1 MKTSVIEV
9 HEMLSVWS
17 VDEVEK
23 RIGEV
28 PGVES
33 VTVNYAAKSA
43 TVRYD
48 ETRLQVA
55 DIKSAVRQSGYESPG
70 ESPPTP
76 KASTTAPVAPS
87 AAPAPAAP
95 KPSPATPTVTS
106 AGPKSATD
114 AAAAVPAPAAPKGDG
129 QQAKAEPAAPPATP
143 VAATPKPSPDAP
155 AAKPAP
161 TSAAPK
167 PVAPAAPAPAAP
179 AGDGKKDKA
188 ATDSPPSTPAVAA
201 PKPHPDAPVAAP
213 GAAPAAPATG
223 GHKDHHA
230 HMAADFRKRFWISL
244 AITLPIL
251 VLSPM
256 LQTLVGLRE
265 AIRFPGDLYVLF
277 GLSSAVFWYGGW
289 PFLKGFFQELKSRRP
304 GMMTLISV
312 AVATAYIYSSA
323 VVFGLTGKMFFW
335 ELATLVDIMLLGHW
349 IEMKSVMGASRALE
363 ELAKLMPSDAHK
375 LMPDGSVKDVP
386 LGELAVNDKV
396 LIKPGEK
403 IPADGVIVAGESSVN
418 EAMLT
423 GESTPA
429 AKKTG
434 AKVIGGAINGEGSLT
449 IEVKGT
455 GKDSFL
461 SQVIDLVKQAQESK
475 SKTQDLANT
484 AALWLTMVALGG
496 GVITLVVWLAFM
508 GKDFAF
514 AIERAVTV
522 MVIAC
527 PHALGLAVPLVVAVS
542 TALAAKNGLLIRNRV
557 AFEGARKLQA
567 IIFDKTGTLT
577 EGRFGVTETLVL
589 SQDINEETLR
599 TYAASVDANSEH
611 PIAKAIA
618 AASEKK
624 LPVENFKSI
633 TGKGAEGRVEGKDI
647 KVVSP
652 GYLRDQNIALA
663 DPRVEPLQAQGKTVV
678 FVLVDGQLKGAI
690 ALADIV
696 RPEAKQAIAT
706 LKALNIQ
713 CLMLTGDNKATA
725 KWVSDQVGLDE
736 YFAEV
741 LPQDKAA
748 KVKEVQSRGKLVA
761 MTGDGVNDAPALAQA
776 DVGIAI
782 GAGSDVAVETADVIL
797 VRSNPLDV
805 VAIVQLSRATYRK
818 MIQNLI
824 WATGYNV
831 VAIPLAAGALYAW
844 GVLLTPALGAVFM
857 SASTVIVAINARLL
871 RLKKGQAAEQREQK
885 VSTKTEQ
892 RENRDRKTVTPL
904 TEKAA

>member
-1 MKTSVIEV
+1 MKE
-9 HEMLSVWS
+9 HEH
-17 VDEVEK
+17 
-23 RIGEV
+23 
-28 PGVES
+28 
-33 VTVNYAAKSA
+33 A
-43 TVRYD
+43 TK
-48 ETRLQVA
+48 T
-55 DIKSAVRQSGYESPG
+55 
-70 ESPPTP
+70 
-76 KASTTAPVAPS
+76 
-87 AAPAPAAP
+87 
-95 KPSPATPTVTS
+95 
-106 AGPKSATD
+106 GP
-114 AAAAVPAPAAPKGDG
+114 
-129 QQAKAEPAAPPATP
+129 EN
-143 VAATPKPSPDAP
+143 
-155 AAKPAP
+155 KPAP
-161 TSAAPK
+161 DEVSKEAYAIYLKEGRPQGHAVQNWLDAEARLGSDHKTPH
-167 PVAPAAPAPAAP
+167 
-179 AGDGKKDKA
+179 AGR
-188 ATDSPPSTPAVAA
+188 
-201 PKPHPDAPVAAP
+201 
-213 GAAPAAPATG
+213 
-223 GHKDHHA
+223 DHHA
-230 HMAADFRKRFWISL
+230 HMAMDFQRRFWISL
-244 AITLPIL
+244 ILTLPIL
-251 VLSPM
+251 ALSPM

-265 AIRFPGDLYVLF
+265 AIRFPGDMYVLF

-289 PFLKGFFQELKSRRP
+289 PFLKGFFEELKTRRP

-312 AVATAYIYSSA
+312 AIATAYLYSSA

-335 ELATLVDIMLLGHW
+335 ELASLIDIMLLGHW

-375 LMPDGSVKDVP
+375 LMSDGTVKDVP
-386 LGELAVNDKV
+386 LGELVVNDKV

-403 IPADGVIVAGESSVN
+403 IPADGAIVGGESSVN

-429 AKKTG
+429 PKA
-434 AKVIGGAINGEGSLT
+434 IGGKVLGGSINGEGSLT

-484 AALWLTMVALGG
+484 AAMWLTIVALGG
-496 GVITLVVWLAFM
+496 GAITLFVWLALT

-557 AFEGARKLQA
+557 SFEGARKLQA

-577 EGRFGVTETLVL
+577 EGRFGVTDTLVL
-589 SQDINEETLR
+589 SDGIDEETLR
-599 TYAASVDANSEH
+599 RYAASVDANSEH

-618 AASEKK
+618 TSSEKK

-633 TGKGAEGRVEGKDI
+633 PGKGAEGRGDGREV

-652 GYLRDQNIALA
+652 GFLREQNTELIGN
-663 DPRVEPLQAQGKTVV
+663 RVEALEAQGKSVV
-678 FVLVDGQLKGAI
+678 FVLFDGESKGAI
-690 ALADIV
+690 GLADIV
-696 RPEAKQAIAT
+696 RPEAKKDFDA
-706 LKALNIQ
+706 LKALNIR

-725 KWVSDQVGLDE
+725 KWVSDQIGLDE

-748 KVKEVQSRGKLVA
+748 KVKEVQSRGVLVA

-805 VAIVQLSRATYRK
+805 VAIVELSRATYRK
-818 MIQNLI
+818 MIQNLL
-824 WATGYNV
+824 WATGYNA

-844 GVLLTPALGAVFM
+844 GVLLSPALGAVLM

-871 RLKKGQAAEQREQK
+871 SLKKRP
-885 VSTKTEQ
+885 S
-892 RENRDRKTVTPL
+892 L
-904 TEKAA
+904 